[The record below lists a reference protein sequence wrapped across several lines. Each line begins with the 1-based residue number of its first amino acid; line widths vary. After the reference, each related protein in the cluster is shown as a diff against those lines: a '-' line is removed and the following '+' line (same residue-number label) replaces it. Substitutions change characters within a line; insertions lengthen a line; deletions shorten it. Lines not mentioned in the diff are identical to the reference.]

1 MSEETAGRIFGPVP
15 SRRLGRSLGIN
26 NIPAKHCSYACVYCQ
41 VGRTTHPLTTRRSFV
56 APGKIVQA
64 VADRLGQLREQGKRV
79 DYLTFVPDGEPTL
92 DVQLGEAIEL
102 LRPQGVPVA
111 VITNGS
117 LLGREEVRR
126 ELALADWVS
135 VKVDSVDEAV
145 WRRID
150 RPHPSLRL
158 DDILH
163 GIRAFAE
170 GFAGVLVTETMLVR
184 GINDTE
190 AVMRGVAEF
199 LAGIRPRCA
208 YLGIPVRP
216 PVESWGVGPD
226 ATVFNQLYQVLAEQV
241 QPVECLIGDE
251 GSDFSSTGD
260 PAADL
265 LRITAVHPMRAE
277 AVRALLAQ
285 TGSPWQVVEQLVD
298 RGHLHQ
304 TVHRGHTFY
313 LRRFGRNGQRDT

>member
-41 VGRTTHPLTTRRSFV
+41 VGRTTHPLTARRSFV
-56 APGKIVQA
+56 DPGQIVQA

-285 TGSPWQVVEQLVD
+285 TGSPWQVVEQLIEQ
-298 RGHLHQ
+298 GHLHQ

>member
-1 MSEETAGRIFGPVP
+1 
-15 SRRLGRSLGIN
+15 
-26 NIPAKHCSYACVYCQ
+26 
-41 VGRTTHPLTTRRSFV
+41 
-56 APGKIVQA
+56 
-64 VADRLGQLREQGKRV
+64 
-79 DYLTFVPDGEPTL
+79 
-92 DVQLGEAIEL
+92 
-102 LRPQGVPVA
+102 LRPLGVPVA

-117 LLGREEVRR
+117 LLGREEVSR
-126 ELALADWVS
+126 ELGLADWVS

-190 AVMRGVAEF
+190 AVLRGVAEF

-226 ATVFNQLYQVLAEQV
+226 ETVFNQLYQVLAEQV
-241 QPVECLIGDE
+241 QPVEFLIGDE

-265 LRITAVHPMRAE
+265 LRITAVHPMSAE

-285 TGSPWQVVEQLVD
+285 TGSPWQVVEQLIEQ
-298 RGHLHQ
+298 GHLHQ

>member
-41 VGRTTHPLTTRRSFV
+41 VGRTTHPLTARRSFV
-56 APGKIVQA
+56 DPGQIVQA
-64 VADRLGQLREQGKRV
+64 VADRLEQLREQGERV

-285 TGSPWQVVEQLVD
+285 TGSPWQVVEQLIEQ
-298 RGHLHQ
+298 GHLHQ